1 MSPLLRQQSVNRKCV
16 SSEKST
22 EKLLGPTTALIAV
35 QVLFG
40 SIPVIGKTVL
50 SVVGPFGVVGFRIG
64 LTALVLVLFQA
75 VRGRVWLRERSDYL
89 KLAVLSLFGLT
100 FNQLLFIGGLSF
112 TKASN
117 TSLLAVTIP
126 IFTLAVSALIGSE
139 KITRLKV
146 AGIISAA
153 LGVILLIDPRN
164 ASFSS
169 ETTIGDLMIVTNSL
183 CFGIYVATSKEVITR
198 NGAFRS
204 MMWVFV
210 FAGLICVPLGL
221 VSFSSID
228 VAAVPTT
235 VWLLLVYLAIFA
247 TAAPYLLNAYAISRV
262 SPIIVAVFIYLQ
274 PLIGFVLAV
283 IFLNEVID
291 GRFIIAAT
299 LVFAGVFLTTR
310 KQAQEAGDSNSGVN
324 L

>member
-1 MSPLLRQQSVNRKCV
+1 MKQSDNN
-16 SSEKST
+16 
-22 EKLLGPTTALIAV
+22 KLFGPTTALIAV
-35 QVLFG
+35 QILFG

-50 SVVGPFGVVGFRIG
+50 AVVPPIGVVGFRIG
-64 LTALVLVLFQA
+64 LTALVLVLFQTF
-75 VRGRVWLRERSDYL
+75 RRRVWLRDRSDYL

-126 IFTLAVSALIGSE
+126 IFTLTVSVIIGTE
-139 KITRLKV
+139 TVTRLKI
-146 AGIISAA
+146 AGIVAAA

-210 FAGLICVPLGL
+210 FASLICVPLG
-221 VSFSSID
+221 VGSFSSID
-228 VAAVPTT
+228 IAAMPLT
-235 VWLLLVYLAIFA
+235 VWLLLVYLALFA

-291 GRFIIAAT
+291 SRFIVAAA

-310 KQAQEAGDSNSGVN
+310 RKSTGDSET
-324 L
+324 